1 MSPQYPLG
9 SGGTQNGETALRLLS
24 PGGEGLSWP
33 QPPSVLR
40 QSCLSA
46 PTWVLCCSR
55 KVLNW
60 KAGLL
65 CAFSTLTT
73 KQSSRSLG
81 KAI

>member
-24 PGGEGLSWP
+24 PGGEGLSWS

-46 PTWVLCCSR
+46 PTWVLCVAE
-55 KVLNW
+55 KY
-60 KAGLL
+60 
-65 CAFSTLTT
+65 
-73 KQSSRSLG
+73 
-81 KAI
+81 